1 MTGPRTTIGVDLGGS
16 NVRAA
21 AVTSDGRMLRMHER
35 LTRPERGPEA
45 VLEDLVACIREG
57 CLPDPSGP
65 VLGVGVGVAGQV
77 DAATGVVRQAPNLE
91 WHDFPLRARLEEALR
106 LPVAVLNDVQAAAFG
121 EHAFGTG
128 QGVAEL
134 VCLFVGTGVGG
145 GVITRGTLLQG
156 CTGSAA
162 ELGHITVD
170 PNGPLCRCGNRGCLE
185 AFAGGWAIARRAREA
200 AAADPGRN
208 AILLDLAGGEAEQ
221 ITASTVVKAAGD
233 GNPISEQILR
243 EAGQALGIGVAS
255 IVNAFNPCIVV
266 LGGGVVAGL
275 PEWIETAGQAVRSRA
290 LATNA
295 AAVRVL
301 PAALGPHAGTIGA
314 AAWAAA
320 VLGEAHEPG
329 CSRG

>member
-1 MTGPRTTIGVDLGGS
+1 MDLFES
-16 NVRAA
+16 FCAKY
-21 AVTSDGRMLRMHER
+21 
-35 LTRPERGPEA
+35 P
-45 VLEDLVACIREG
+45 
-57 CLPDPSGP
+57 
-65 VLGVGVGVAGQV
+65 
-77 DAATGVVRQAPNLE
+77 
-91 WHDFPLRARLEEALR
+91 FPLDDFQLEALR

-128 QGVAEL
+128 QGVDEL

-200 AAADPGRN
+200 AAADPGSN
-208 AILLDLAGGEAEQ
+208 AIVLDLAGGDPEQ
-221 ITASTVVKAAGD
+221 IATSTVVKAAGD
-233 GNPISEQILR
+233 GDPRSEQILR
-243 EAGQALGIGVAS
+243 EAGQALGIGIAS
-255 IVNAFNPCIVV
+255 IVNAFNPCMLV
-266 LGGGVVAGL
+266 LGGGVVDGM
-275 PEWIETAGQAVRSRA
+275 PEWIEAASQSVRSRA
-290 LATNA
+290 LAANA

-301 PAALGPHAGTIGA
+301 PAALGSHAGTIGA

-329 CSRG
+329 CSRGRTPTARSSTGRHSEEGHQDD

>member
-1 MTGPRTTIGVDLGGS
+1 MMTAPRITIGVDLGGS

-45 VLEDLVACIREG
+45 VLEDLMACIREE
-57 CLPDPSGP
+57 CLPDPSRP

-77 DAATGVVRQAPNLE
+77 DAATGMVRQAPNLE

-121 EHAFGTG
+121 EHAFGAG
-128 QGVAEL
+128 KAVDEL

-200 AAADPGRN
+200 VAADPGSG
-208 AILLDLAGGEAEQ
+208 ALLLDFVGGDPNRV
-221 ITASTVVKAAGD
+221 TAPIVVKAAGR
-233 GNPISEQILR
+233 GETLSGQILR
-243 EAGQALGIGVAS
+243 NAGEALGIGIAS
-255 IVNAFNPCIVV
+255 VVNAFNPCMIV
-266 LGGGVVAGL
+266 LGGGVVAGM
-275 PEWIETAGQAVRSRA
+275 PEWIEVASQAVRSRA
-290 LATNA
+290 LAANA

-314 AAWAAA
+314 AAWASAI
-320 VLGEAHEPG
+320 LGEPPDRPP
-329 CSRG
+329 S